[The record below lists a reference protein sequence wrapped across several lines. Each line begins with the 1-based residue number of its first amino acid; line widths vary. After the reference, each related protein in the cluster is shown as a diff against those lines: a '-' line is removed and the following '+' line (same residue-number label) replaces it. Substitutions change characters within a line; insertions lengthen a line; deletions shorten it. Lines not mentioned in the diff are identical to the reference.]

1 VTSTHRPPPAA
12 GRLEPLVA
20 GTHVS
25 LPGDDGASD
34 LGAMLTCV
42 APTPYATAVLD
53 RLTRTYEAA
62 RDPAKA
68 QSMVAY
74 MRHQFAFLGITAAE
88 QRVLSRA
95 VLSRAVLDG
104 AGRPAEVDL
113 GDVAR
118 ACWRRDER
126 EYQYFA
132 VRLLRRYV
140 GVCDPGFLDV
150 VRPLITTKPWWD
162 TVDELAAHV
171 VGPLVAAHPDLV
183 ATMDA
188 WSADPDKWLVRTAI
202 LHQVRYG
209 DATES
214 ERLFRYCA
222 AQAGHRDF
230 FVRKAIG
237 WALREHAK
245 VAPDAVRAFVAEH
258 AADLSGLSRREALRS
273 I

>member
-1 VTSTHRPPPAA
+1 
-12 GRLEPLVA
+12 
-20 GTHVS
+20 
-25 LPGDDGASD
+25 
-34 LGAMLTCV
+34 MLTSM

-68 QSMVAY
+68 ESMVAY
-74 MRHQFAFLGITAAE
+74 MRHQFAFLGITAVE
-88 QRVLSRA
+88 QRALTRV
-95 VLSRAVLDG
+95 VLDG
-104 AGRPAEVDL
+104 FGRPAEADL
-113 GDVAR
+113 RDVTR
-118 ACWRRDER
+118 ACWLRDER

-132 VRLLRRYV
+132 VRLLRRYI
-140 GVCDPGFLDV
+140 GVCDAGFLDV
-150 VRPLITTKPWWD
+150 VRRLITTKPWWD
-162 TVDELAAHV
+162 TIDDIAAHV
-171 VGPLVAAHPDLV
+171 VGPLVAAYPHLV

-202 LHQVRYG
+202 LHQVRYRG
-209 DATES
+209 ATDS

-237 WALREHAK
+237 WALREYAK

-258 AADLSGLSRREALRS
+258 AADLSGLSRREALKNVCAAD
-273 I
+273 